1 MICPIRR
8 LHVANYPPP
17 PSFIYRLKGNV
28 ILYIIPKFSI
38 LRNYILD
45 KSADLAFGF
54 PLYFKN
60 CRLSRDHLSSCQQGF
75 ISLKHRFL
83 ILSHYQHLWNFFNY
97 CCNFESTYVKVLP
110 FFLNIRMK
118 RHVAQFNPEGDNITS
133 LLYISKMFMFY
144 ISCAKF
150 YFWRS

>member
-1 MICPIRR
+1 MLGIDLRKMVMARPDPTNDLSHSTSTCSK
-8 LHVANYPPP
+8 LPPP

-45 KSADLAFGF
+45 KSEDLAFGF

-60 CRLSRDHLSSCQQGF
+60 CLSLRDHLSSCQQGF
-75 ISLKHRFL
+75 SSLKHGFL

-118 RHVAQFNPEGDNITS
+118 RLCRTI
-133 LLYISKMFMFY
+133 
-144 ISCAKF
+144 
-150 YFWRS
+150 